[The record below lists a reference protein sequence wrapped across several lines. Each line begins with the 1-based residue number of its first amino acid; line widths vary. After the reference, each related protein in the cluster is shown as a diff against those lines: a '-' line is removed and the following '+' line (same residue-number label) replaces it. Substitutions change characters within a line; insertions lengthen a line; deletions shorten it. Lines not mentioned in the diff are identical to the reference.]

1 MRTVQLH
8 NLYRACVIVTSAAG
22 GMDGIELLAR
32 ANSNDSERTKLLKQ
46 VLLSSSK
53 LHRELRVTLGT
64 PAPKASKF
72 GTFVPSATLKRQKE
86 LQAAS
91 PLAASLKE
99 KLELCAQGDSDIC
112 ETMTPGRELS
122 PVLRSCG
129 ARIGNLSD
137 RLSAVEG
144 QLVLRGGALP
154 AREEEE
160 THLIEIVPRGQQASA
175 ATRHKA
181 EAAAERALQ
190 QHARFAA
197 LEDLQNT
204 LQTRFS
210 YDDLRQAFP
219 RRSRWNPNLYL
230 LTDETLKNPA
240 EFKEGDQIRFTLRV
254 PAVYINK
261 LGTFGL
267 FPARLTAIFVFILIK
282 SFRSVPA
289 LFFAL

>member
-1 MRTVQLH
+1 
-8 NLYRACVIVTSAAG
+8 
-22 GMDGIELLAR
+22 
-32 ANSNDSERTKLLKQ
+32 
-46 VLLSSSK
+46 
-53 LHRELRVTLGT
+53 
-64 PAPKASKF
+64 
-72 GTFVPSATLKRQKE
+72 
-86 LQAAS
+86 
-91 PLAASLKE
+91 
-99 KLELCAQGDSDIC
+99 
-112 ETMTPGRELS
+112 MTPGRELS

-240 EFKEGDQIRFTLRV
+240 EFKE
-254 PAVYINK
+254 AVWRK
-261 LGTFGL
+261 LPKESEADADGARGAVRWRRTVGGA
-267 FPARLTAIFVFILIK
+267 PARASIMKTSSDLGAKASSGKPNL
-282 SFRSVPA
+282 RASV
-289 LFFAL
+289 L

>member
-1 MRTVQLH
+1 
-8 NLYRACVIVTSAAG
+8 
-22 GMDGIELLAR
+22 MDGIELLAR
-32 ANSNDSERTKLLKQ
+32 ASSHDSERTKLLKQ

-72 GTFVPSATLKRQKE
+72 GSFVPSTEKLRKQKE

-91 PLAASLKE
+91 PSAASLKE
-99 KLELCAQGDSDIC
+99 KLQLCAQGDSDVC

-122 PVLRSCG
+122 PVLKSCG
-129 ARIGNLSD
+129 ARIGSLSD
-137 RLSAVEG
+137 RLFTAEG

-154 AREEEE
+154 PREEEE

-197 LEDLQNT
+197 LEDLQQT

-210 YDDLRQAFP
+210 YEDLRQSFP

-240 EFKEGDQIRFTLRV
+240 EFKEAVWRKLPKEAEEDAPRGAIRWRRTVAGAPGR
-254 PAVYINK
+254 PSMMK
-261 LGTFGL
+261 TSSDLGAKASNGK
-267 FPARLTAIFVFILIK
+267 P
-282 SFRSVPA
+282 SVRA
-289 LFFAL
+289 SVL

>member
-1 MRTVQLH
+1 
-8 NLYRACVIVTSAAG
+8 VTSAAG

-240 EFKEGDQIRFTLRV
+240 EFKE
-254 PAVYINK
+254 AVWRK
-261 LGTFGL
+261 LPKESEADADGARGAVRCRRTVGGA
-267 FPARLTAIFVFILIK
+267 PARASIMKTSSDLGAKASSGKPNL
-282 SFRSVPA
+282 RASV
-289 LFFAL
+289 L